1 MISVEQCRVY
11 SAECKRLG
19 NVDNTSSLRA
29 TILFAM
35 SHTWTALANQ
45 TARFDAA
52 IKHERQSADDRVS

>member
-1 MISVEQCRVY
+1 MISVEKCRVY

-19 NVDNTSSLRA
+19 NVDNTSILRA

-52 IKHERQSADDRVS
+52 IKHEDQSAHDRVS

>member
-1 MISVEQCRVY
+1 MISVEQCRLY

-45 TARFDAA
+45 TARFDQVVE
-52 IKHERQSADDRVS
+52 HEDQFADD